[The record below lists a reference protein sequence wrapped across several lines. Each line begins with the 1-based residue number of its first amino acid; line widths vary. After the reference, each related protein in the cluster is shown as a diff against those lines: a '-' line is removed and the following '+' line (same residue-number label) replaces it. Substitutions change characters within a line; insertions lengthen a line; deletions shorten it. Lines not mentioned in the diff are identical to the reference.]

1 MTATGYTKT
10 NAVGCYKICLLTGA
24 VLNVSTSL
32 LMEKAK
38 NVKSSK
44 IIEAKC
50 EIKERKRNNRPVKLG
65 RFI

>member
-10 NAVGCYKICLLTGA
+10 NAVGCSKICLLTGA

-44 IIEAKC
+44 IIEAKF
-50 EIKERKRNNRPVKLG
+50 EIKERKRNNKPVKLG